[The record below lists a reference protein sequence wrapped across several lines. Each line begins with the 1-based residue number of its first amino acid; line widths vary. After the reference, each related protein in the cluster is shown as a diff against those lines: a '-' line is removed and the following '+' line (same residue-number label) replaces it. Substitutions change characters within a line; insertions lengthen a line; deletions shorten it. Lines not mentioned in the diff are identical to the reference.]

1 MFRKAF
7 PWSKNDQK
15 ELPQVDVTGALVR
28 IREKRVQDIPDEYS
42 WRIDDELSR
51 LDATRPLSM
60 EYDDFFRYAK
70 EEMQFPSYRS
80 KRLAVDTLDGIQIG
94 NVMYYDLN
102 MGNGEAELGI
112 MIGNKEYW
120 SRGYGTDIVKT
131 LLQHLFFDIGLGRV
145 YLHTLAWNYRA
156 QAAFSKAGFTE
167 VRSVRRGGQDFL
179 LMEVTKT
186 EWARDFENELHVDG
200 DCKES

>member
-15 ELPQVDVTGALVR
+15 ELPQVDVIGDLVR
-28 IREKRVQDIPDEYS
+28 IREKRVEDIPDEYS
-42 WRIDDELSR
+42 WRVDDELSR

-60 EYDDFFRYAK
+60 EYDDFFRYTK
-70 EEMQFPSYRS
+70 EELKFPSYRS
-80 KRLAVDTLDGIQIG
+80 KRLAVDTLDGVHIG
-94 NVMYYDLN
+94 NVMYYDVN
-102 MGNGEAELGI
+102 TGNQEAELGI

-120 SRGYGTDIVKT
+120 GRGYGTDIVKT
-131 LLQHLFFDIGLGRV
+131 LLRHMFNEVGIGRV

-156 QAAFSKAGFTE
+156 QASFGKAGFNE

-179 LMEVTKT
+179 LMEVIKTDWIRDFQNEFHTKT
-186 EWARDFENELHVDG
+186 
-200 DCKES
+200 DCNDL

>member
-1 MFRKAF
+1 M
-7 PWSKNDQK
+7 S
-15 ELPQVDVTGALVR
+15 G
-28 IREKRVQDIPDEYS
+28 REFGSDHHDEWGGRTPRQPRASS
-42 WRIDDELSR
+42 WDPHPRTD
-51 LDATRPLSM
+51 
-60 EYDDFFRYAK
+60 
-70 EEMQFPSYRS
+70 
-80 KRLAVDTLDGIQIG
+80 
-94 NVMYYDLN
+94 
-102 MGNGEAELGI
+102 
-112 MIGNKEYW
+112 KEYW

-167 VRSVRRGGQDFL
+167 VRSVRRGGQDIL

-200 DCKES
+200 YCKES